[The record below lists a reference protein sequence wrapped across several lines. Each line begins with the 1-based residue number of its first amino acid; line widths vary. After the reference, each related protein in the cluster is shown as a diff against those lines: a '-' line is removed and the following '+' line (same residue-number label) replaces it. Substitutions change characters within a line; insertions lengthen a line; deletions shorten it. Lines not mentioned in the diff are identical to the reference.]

1 MIIIRYKYK
10 YLQIKNIPIPKNNK
24 NKNVNKII
32 DLSMVWAK
40 LAAYINVVYPIYH
53 KIQF

>member
-10 YLQIKNIPIPKNNK
+10 YIQIKNIPIPKN
-24 NKNVNKII
+24 KNVNKIK